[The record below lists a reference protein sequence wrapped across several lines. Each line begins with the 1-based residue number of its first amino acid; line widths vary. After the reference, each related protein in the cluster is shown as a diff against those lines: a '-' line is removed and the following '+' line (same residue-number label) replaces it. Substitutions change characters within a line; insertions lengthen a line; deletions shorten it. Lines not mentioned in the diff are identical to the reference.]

1 MPEDVAA
8 VVFCGK
14 ATQASLPT
22 ADIGTQCAVAYLT
35 SAGCQTEPEF
45 PETEVHPFQFLA
57 PFGGVPEWAKMAV
70 EGALADRRRGHPTCS
85 CCPHFS
91 NTRDLAS
98 GHQTWIGG
106 EPHACQS
113 CQECHDQ
120 DANGTMH
127 KKGKRERT
135 PHICN
140 ICQKLFFHKYNLF
153 THMRKHSEKPFS
165 CSFC

>member
-35 SAGCQTEPEF
+35 SAGCQTEPEL

-91 NTRDLAS
+91 NTRWLQGRAGRLVNRNGRVIKGTLPVATRLGLEWSLMPAS
-98 GHQTWIGG
+98 PVRSAMTKTQM
-106 EPHACQS
+106 EPCTKRG
-113 CQECHDQ
+113 
-120 DANGTMH
+120 NGD
-127 KKGKRERT
+127 
-135 PHICN
+135 
-140 ICQKLFFHKYNLF
+140 
-153 THMRKHSEKPFS
+153 
-165 CSFC
+165 